1 MTVPAGDAG
10 GRRVSRSA
18 RRKGLIPGRA
28 ERGMGD
34 GRLREAL
41 ALDEVRSA
49 GMGWAVARF
58 AYMGRKGLGFRSDE
72 ANRQGEGKAVR
83 STPSALTEAWSRGEV
98 PGTV

>member
-1 MTVPAGDAG
+1 MP
-10 GRRVSRSA
+10 RSA
-18 RRKGLIPGRA
+18 RRKGLIPGWA

-58 AYMGRKGLGFRSDE
+58 AYIGPRVMGSRSEE
-72 ANRQGEGKAVR
+72 ANGQGEGKAVR
-83 STPSALTEAWSRGEV
+83 STPSVLTEAWSRGEV
-98 PGTV
+98 PGAV